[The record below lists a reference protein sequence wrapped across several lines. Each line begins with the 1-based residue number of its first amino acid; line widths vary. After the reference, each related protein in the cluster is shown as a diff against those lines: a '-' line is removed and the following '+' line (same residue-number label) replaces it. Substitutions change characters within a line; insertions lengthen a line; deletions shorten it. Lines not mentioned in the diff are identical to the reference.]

1 MRSLRSVL
9 LLSLAACGAGGSAD
23 SGDPGTPGGNVG
35 FGGAQDIGEF
45 RGILERGEIPGPNT
59 LDANGFF
66 NEHFVEPP
74 NITCGGPLCLTPG
87 LSVGRDF
94 LTGAHQA
101 TLQISVNTT
110 IDPLEHPRLPMK
122 LAIVVDHSGSMS
134 EDGRLEKV
142 KVGLHALIDQLHD
155 EDRLS
160 IISFDDTVTIDQGFT
175 TALDREKLH
184 SVVAALQPDGGT
196 NIFDGLKA
204 GLDALGETPENEKQ
218 NRVILLSD
226 GLATAGNTSQQA
238 IIEMATGYISRGIG
252 LTTIGVGTSFD
263 VELMRGL
270 AERGAGNFYF
280 VEDASAATEVFTE
293 EVDVFMS
300 PIALDL
306 EIQATTTSGWQM
318 REVVGTKQWVPGS
331 SSGSMRVP
339 AVFFASRTSQQGEVG
354 RRGGGSMIFIN
365 LDPTVAA
372 IGNVANLTLR
382 YRMPNTQ
389 EIITD
394 TVNLNYDRDPH
405 EALEE
410 PFLSYV
416 EMAERYAMYNTF
428 LGFRLATQLAASGD
442 WNCAAATLQA
452 TRTSATAWNQTHG
465 NDPDIE
471 ADLQLADMFLQNLR
485 AHGASADLSV
495 ASCPAAQDPFTDE
508 PTWNDDAYNHPMA
521 CSSGSG
527 NAGWLLILGAL
538 VFTTA
543 RRSTRRRAAA
553 T

>member
-1 MRSLRSVL
+1 MRSLRSALV
-9 LLSLAACGAGGSAD
+9 LSLAACGAGGAAD

-74 NITCGGPLCLTPG
+74 NVTCGGPLCLTPG

-122 LAIVVDHSGSMS
+122 LSLVVDHSGSMS
-134 EDGRLEKV
+134 EDGRLDKV

-160 IISFDDTVTIDQGFT
+160 IISFDDTVTIDQPFT
-175 TALDREKLH
+175 TALDRDRLHLVVDKLR
-184 SVVAALQPDGGT
+184 ADGGT

-226 GLATAGNTSQQA
+226 GIATAGNTSQQA

-252 LTTIGVGTSFD
+252 LTTIGVGDSFD

-306 EIQATTTSGWQM
+306 EIRATTSSGWQM
-318 REVVGTKQWVPGS
+318 TDVVGTKQWVPGAS
-331 SSGSMRVP
+331 TGEMRVP

-354 RRGGGSMIFIN
+354 RRGGGSMIFVR
-365 LDPTVAA
+365 LDPTAAA
-372 IGNVANLTLR
+372 IGDVASLTLS
-382 YRMPNTQ
+382 YRLPNTQ
-389 EIITD
+389 EVVTD
-394 TVNLNYDRDPH
+394 TVKLNYDREPT
-405 EALEE
+405 EALQE
-410 PFLSYV
+410 PFLSYA

-428 LGFRLATQLAASGD
+428 LGFRLATELASIGD
-442 WNCAAATLQA
+442 YNCAAATLQT
-452 TRTSATAWNQTHG
+452 TRNSAAAWNDTHG
-465 NDPDIE
+465 QDPDIT
-471 ADLQLADMFLQNLR
+471 ADLELADMFLGNLR
-485 AHGASADLSV
+485 ARGASADV
-495 ASCPAAQDPFTDE
+495 ALETCPLTQGEFPGWDVIE
-508 PTWNDDAYNHPMA
+508 GDDHYAMA
-521 CSSGSG
+521 CSSSKAGS
-527 NAGWLLILGAL
+527 GWLLILGAL
-538 VFTTA
+538 FLV
-543 RRSTRRRAAA
+543 RRRRR
-553 T
+553 

>member
-1 MRSLRSVL
+1 MRSLRSALV
-9 LLSLAACGAGGSAD
+9 LSLAACGAGGAAD
-23 SGDPGTPGGNVG
+23 SGAPAPGGNVG

-45 RGILERGEIPGPNT
+45 RGILERGEIPAPNT

-74 NITCGGPLCLTPG
+74 KVTCGGPLCLTPG

-122 LAIVVDHSGSMS
+122 LSLVVDHSGSMA
-134 EDGRLEKV
+134 EDGRLDKV

-160 IISFDDTVTIDQGFT
+160 IISFDDTVTIDQPFT
-175 TALDREKLH
+175 PASLDRDKLH
-184 SVVAALQPDGGT
+184 LVVDNLRPEGGT

-204 GLDALGETPENEKQ
+204 GLDALGETVENEKQ

-306 EIQATTTSGWQM
+306 EIRATTSSGWQM
-318 REVVGTKQWVPGS
+318 TDVVGTKQWVPGAS
-331 SSGSMRVP
+331 TGEMRVP

-354 RRGGGSMIFIN
+354 RRGGGSMIFVR
-365 LDPTVAA
+365 LDPTAAA
-372 IGNVANLTLR
+372 IGDVASLTLS
-382 YRMPNTQ
+382 YRLPNTQ
-389 EIITD
+389 EVVTD
-394 TVNLNYDRDPH
+394 TVKLNYDREPT

-410 PFLSYV
+410 PFLSYA

-428 LGFRLATQLAASGD
+428 LGFRLATELASVGNFD
-442 WNCAAATLQA
+442 CAAATLQT
-452 TRTSATAWNQTHG
+452 TRNSAAAWNDTHG
-465 NDPDIE
+465 QDPDIT
-471 ADLQLADMFLQNLR
+471 ADLELADMFLGNLR
-485 AHGASADLSV
+485 ARGASADV
-495 ASCPAAQDPFTDE
+495 ALETCPLTQGEFPGWDVIE
-508 PTWNDDAYNHPMA
+508 GDDHYAMA
-521 CSSGSG
+521 CSSSKAGS
-527 NAGWLLILGAL
+527 GWLLILGAL
-538 VFTTA
+538 FLV
-543 RRSTRRRAAA
+543 RRRRR
-553 T
+553 

>member
-1 MRSLRSVL
+1 MRSLRSALV
-9 LLSLAACGAGGSAD
+9 LSLAACGGGAAD
-23 SGDPGTPGGNVG
+23 SDDPGTPGGNVG

-45 RGILERGEIPGPNT
+45 RGILERGEIPGPRT

-74 NITCGGPLCLTPG
+74 NVTCGGPLCLTPG

-110 IDPLEHPRLPMK
+110 IDPLEHPRLPMR
-122 LAIVVDHSGSMS
+122 LSLVVDHSGSMS

-160 IISFDDTVTIDQGFT
+160 IISFDDTVTINQPFT
-175 TALDREKLH
+175 AELDRDRLH
-184 SVVAALQPDGGT
+184 LVVDTLKPDGGT

-238 IIEMATGYISRGIG
+238 IIEMATGYVSRGIG
-252 LTTIGVGTSFD
+252 LTTIGVGDSFD

-306 EIQATTTSGWQM
+306 EIRATTSSGWRM
-318 REVVGTKQWVPGS
+318 TDVIGTKQWVPGS
-331 SSGSMRVP
+331 STGEMRVP

-354 RRGGGSMIFIN
+354 RRGGGSMIFVR
-365 LDPTVAA
+365 LDPTAAA
-372 IGNVANLTLR
+372 IGNVADLTLS
-382 YRMPNTQ
+382 YRLPNTQ

-394 TVNLNYDRDPH
+394 TVKLNYDREPT

-410 PFLSYV
+410 PFLSYA
-416 EMAERYAMYNTF
+416 EMGERYAMYNTF
-428 LGFRLATQLAASGD
+428 LGFRLATELASIGD
-442 WNCAAATLQA
+442 FNCAAATLQS
-452 TRTSATAWNQTHG
+452 TRNNASAWNETHG
-465 NDPDIE
+465 QDPDIT
-471 ADLQLADMFLQNLR
+471 ADLQLAEMFLGNLR
-485 AHGASADLSV
+485 AKGANTDLSLD
-495 ASCPAAQDPFTDE
+495 SCPSAQDPFNE
-508 PTWNDDAYNHPMA
+508 NPEWNSDAYNHPMA
-521 CSSGSG
+521 CSSSKA
-527 NAGWLLILGAL
+527 NASWLVILGAL
-538 VFTTA
+538 FIV
-543 RRSTRRRAAA
+543 RRRRRR
-553 T
+553 

>member
-9 LLSLAACGAGGSAD
+9 LLSLAACGGGAAD
-23 SGDPGTPGGNVG
+23 APSPSGPGGNVG

-45 RGILERGEIPGPNT
+45 RGILERGEVPGPNT

-110 IDPLEHPRLPMK
+110 IDPAEHPRLPMK
-122 LAIVVDHSGSMS
+122 LAIVVDHSGSMA
-134 EDGRLEKV
+134 EDNRLDKV

-160 IISFDDTVTIDQGFT
+160 IISFDDVVTVDQGFT
-175 TALDREKLH
+175 SALDRDKLH
-184 SVVAALQPDGGT
+184 LVVDQLQPRGGT
-196 NIFDGLKA
+196 NIFDGLQA
-204 GLDALGETPENEKQ
+204 GLDALGELPENEKQ

-226 GLATAGNTSQQA
+226 GLATAGNTSQDA
-238 IIEMATGYISRGIG
+238 IIEMATGYIGKGIG

-263 VELMRGL
+263 VNLMRGL

-293 EVDVFMS
+293 EIDVFMQ

-306 EIQATTTSGWQM
+306 QISATTTSGWEM
-318 REVVGTKQWVPGS
+318 REVVGSKTWLPGTNT
-331 SSGSMRVP
+331 GEMRVP
-339 AVFFASRTSQQGEVG
+339 AVFFASRSSQQGEVG
-354 RRGGGSMIFIN
+354 RRGGGSMIFVR
-365 LDPTVAA
+365 LDPTFAA
-372 IGNVANLTLR
+372 AGDVANLTLS
-382 YRMPNTQ
+382 YRLPNTQ
-389 EIITD
+389 EIVSD
-394 TVNLNYDRDPH
+394 TVKLNYDRDPS

-410 PFLSYV
+410 PFLSYA

-428 LGFRLATQLAASGD
+428 LGFRLATQLAAEGD
-442 WNCAAATLQA
+442 FNCAASALQA
-452 TRTSATAWNQTHG
+452 TRTAASQWNSTHG
-465 NDPDIE
+465 NDPDIA
-471 ADLQLADMFLQNLR
+471 ADLELADMFLGNLR
-485 AHGASADLSV
+485 AKGATSELSLQN
-495 ASCPAAQDPFTDE
+495 CPAAQDPWQE
-508 PTWNDDAYNHPMA
+508 NPEGWNPDAYNHPMA
-521 CSSGSG
+521 CSSGKA

-538 VFTTA
+538 FFV
-543 RRSTRRRAAA
+543 RRRRR
-553 T
+553 

>member
-1 MRSLRSVL
+1 MRTTRSLLVVF
-9 LLSLAACGAGGSAD
+9 LAACGGGAEDAG
-23 SGDPGTPGGNVG
+23 PGPGPGNVG

-45 RGILERGEIPGPNT
+45 RGILERGEIPASNT

-74 NITCGGPLCLTPG
+74 DITCGGPLCLTPG

-110 IDPLEHPRLPMK
+110 VDPLEHPRLPMK
-122 LAIVVDHSGSMS
+122 LAIVVDHSGSMA
-134 EDGRLEKV
+134 EDNRLDKV
-142 KVGLHALIDQLHD
+142 KVGLHALIEQLND
-155 EDRLS
+155 EDRLA
-160 IISFDDTVTIDQGFT
+160 IISFDDVVTLDQPFT
-175 TALDREKLH
+175 SALDRDRLH
-184 SVVAALQPDGGT
+184 LVVDNLQPRGGT

-204 GLDALGETPENEKQ
+204 GLDALGELPENEKQ

-226 GLATAGNTSQQA
+226 GLATSGNTSQQA
-238 IIEMATGYISRGIG
+238 IIEMATGYVSKGIG

-306 EIQATTTSGWQM
+306 EIHASTTSGWQM
-318 REVVGTKQWVPGS
+318 REVVGTKSWL
-331 SSGSMRVP
+331 SGATTGELRVP

-354 RRGGGSMIFIN
+354 RRGGGSMIFVR
-365 LDPTVAA
+365 LDPTSAGIGDVAD
-372 IGNVANLTLR
+372 LTLR
-382 YRMPNTQ
+382 YRLPNTN

-394 TVNLNYDRDPH
+394 TVKLNYDREPTQ
-405 EALEE
+405 ALEE
-410 PFLSYV
+410 PFLSYS

-428 LGFRLATQLAASGD
+428 LGLRLATQMAEIGD
-442 WNCAAATLQA
+442 INCAMSALTTMRANAA
-452 TRTSATAWNQTHG
+452 AWNQTHG
-465 NDPDIE
+465 PDPDIA
-471 ADLQLADMFLQNLR
+471 ADLELTDMFINNLR
-485 AHGASADLSV
+485 AKGATSELSLS
-495 ASCPAAQDPFTDE
+495 SCPGAEDPAGWEGDGG
-508 PTWNDDAYNHPMA
+508 WNPDAYNHPMA
-521 CSSGSG
+521 CSSGKA
-527 NAGWLLILGAL
+527 NAGWLMIVGAL
-538 VFTTA
+538 FFI
-543 RRSTRRRAAA
+543 RRRRR
-553 T
+553 

>member
-1 MRSLRSVL
+1 MRSTRSLL
-9 LLSLAACGAGGSAD
+9 LLSLAACGGAGGAAD
-23 SGDPGTPGGNVG
+23 SPGTPGGNVG

-74 NITCGGPLCLTPG
+74 AVTCGGPLCLTPG

-110 IDPLEHPRLPMK
+110 VDPLEHPRLPMK
-122 LAIVVDHSGSMS
+122 LSLVVDHSGSMS
-134 EDGRLEKV
+134 EDNRLEKV

-160 IISFDDTVTIDQGFT
+160 IISFDDTVTIDQPFT
-175 TALDREKLH
+175 SALDRDRLH
-184 SVVAALQPDGGT
+184 LVVDNLQPDGGT

-204 GLDALGETPENEKQ
+204 GMDALGELPENEKQ

-238 IIEMATGYISRGIG
+238 IIEMASGYVSKGIG
-252 LTTIGVGTSFD
+252 LTTIGVGDSFD

-306 EIQATTTSGWQM
+306 EIHASTTSGWKM
-318 REVVGTKQWVPGS
+318 LEVVGSKSWLPGS
-331 SSGSMRVP
+331 TTGELRVP

-354 RRGGGSMIFIN
+354 RRGGGSMIFVR
-365 LDPTVAA
+365 LDPTTAG
-372 IGNVANLTLR
+372 IGNVADLTLS
-382 YRMPNTQ
+382 YRLPNTN
-389 EIITD
+389 ERIEHDVTLD
-394 TVNLNYDRDPH
+394 YDRDPK
-405 EALEE
+405 EALEV
-410 PFLSYV
+410 PFLSYA

-428 LGFRLATQLAASGD
+428 LGFRLATQMAAQGD
-442 WNCAAATLQA
+442 FNCAASVLT
-452 TRTSATAWNQTHG
+452 TTKSNVVAWNDIHG
-465 NDPDIE
+465 NDPDLI
-471 ADLQLADMFLQNLR
+471 ADVELADMFLGNLR
-485 AHGASADLSV
+485 AQGASTEFSLAN
-495 ASCPAAQDPFTDE
+495 CPAAEQPFEEPGWDE
-508 PTWNDDAYNHPMA
+508 EAYNHPMM
-521 CSSGSG
+521 CSS
-527 NAGWLLILGAL
+527 NAGKSGWLLILGAL
-538 VFTTA
+538 LFV
-543 RRSTRRRAAA
+543 RRRRRA
-553 T
+553 

>member
-1 MRSLRSVL
+1 MRSTRSLL
-9 LLSLAACGAGGSAD
+9 LLSLAACGGGAAD
-23 SGDPGTPGGNVG
+23 APGAPGGNVG

-66 NEHFVEPP
+66 NEHFTEPP
-74 NITCGGPLCLTPG
+74 QVTCGGPLCLTPG

-110 IDPLEHPRLPMK
+110 VDPLEHPRLPMK
-122 LAIVVDHSGSMS
+122 LSLVVDHSGSMS

-142 KVGLHALIDQLHD
+142 KVGLHALIDQLKD

-160 IISFDDTVTIDQGFT
+160 IISFDDTVTIDQPFT
-175 TALDREKLH
+175 SALDRDRLH
-184 SVVAALQPDGGT
+184 LVVDNLQPDGGT

-204 GLDALGETPENEKQ
+204 GLDALGEVPENEKQ

-238 IIEMATGYISRGIG
+238 IIEMATGYVSRGIG

-280 VEDASAATEVFTE
+280 IEDASAATEVFTE

-306 EIQATTTSGWQM
+306 EIRATTTSGWQM
-318 REVVGTKQWVPGS
+318 REVVGTKQWQPGS
-331 SSGSMRVP
+331 TSGEMRVP
-339 AVFFASRTSQQGEVG
+339 AVFFASRTSQQGEIG
-354 RRGGGSMIFIN
+354 RRGGGSMIFVR
-365 LDPTVAA
+365 LDPTTAG
-372 IGNVANLTLR
+372 IGNVADLTLS
-382 YRMPNTQ
+382 YRLPNTN
-389 EIITD
+389 EVITHN
-394 TVNLNYDRDPH
+394 VSLNYDRNPT

-410 PFLSYV
+410 PFLSYA

-428 LGFRLATQLAASGD
+428 LGFRLATQMAAQGD
-442 WNCAAATLQA
+442 FNCAASVL
-452 TRTSATAWNQTHG
+452 TSTKSNASAWNEIHG
-465 NDPDIE
+465 NDPDIA
-471 ADLQLADMFLQNLR
+471 ADLELADMFIGNLR
-485 AHGASADLSV
+485 AQGASAEFALSN
-495 ASCPAAQDPFTDE
+495 CPAAEQPFTDE
-508 PTWNDDAYNHPMA
+508 PGWNPDAYNHPMA
-521 CSSGSG
+521 CSSSTGS
-527 NAGWLLILGAL
+527 AGWLMILGAL
-538 VFTTA
+538 FFV
-543 RRSTRRRAAA
+543 RRRRR

>member
-9 LLSLAACGAGGSAD
+9 VLSLAACGGGAAD
-23 SGDPGTPGGNVG
+23 SPSDPTPGGNVG

-74 NITCGGPLCLTPG
+74 AVTCGGPLCLTPG

-122 LAIVVDHSGSMS
+122 LSLVVDHSGSMS
-134 EDGRLEKV
+134 EDGRLDKV
-142 KVGLHALIDQLHD
+142 KVGLHALIDQLKD

-160 IISFDDTVTIDQGFT
+160 IISFDDTVTIDQPFT
-175 TALDREKLH
+175 ASLDRDRLH
-184 SVVAALQPDGGT
+184 LVVDNLRPRGGT

-204 GLDALGETPENEKQ
+204 GMDALGETVENEKQ

-238 IIEMATGYISRGIG
+238 IIEMATGYVSRGIG

-306 EIQATTTSGWQM
+306 EIRATTTSGWQM
-318 REVVGTKQWVPGS
+318 REVIGTKQWVPGS
-331 SSGSMRVP
+331 TSGEMRVP

-354 RRGGGSMIFIN
+354 RRGGGSMIFVR

-372 IGNVANLTLR
+372 IGNVADLTLS
-382 YRMPNTQ
+382 YRLPNTQ

-394 TVNLNYDRDPH
+394 KVTLNYDRPPT

-410 PFLSYV
+410 PFLSYA

-428 LGFRLATQLAASGD
+428 LGFRLATELASIGD
-442 WNCAAATLQA
+442 YNCAAATLQT
-452 TRTSATAWNQTHG
+452 TRASASAWNETHG
-465 NDPDIE
+465 QDPDIA
-471 ADLQLADMFLQNLR
+471 ADLQLAEMFLGNLR
-485 AHGASADLSV
+485 AKGANTDLSIE
-495 ASCPAAQDPFTDE
+495 SCPAAQDPFTED
-508 PTWNDDAYNHPMA
+508 PTWNPDAYNHPMA
-521 CSSGSG
+521 CSSGKA
-527 NAGWLLILGAL
+527 NASWLLILGAL
-538 VFTTA
+538 FFV
-543 RRSTRRRAAA
+543 RRHVAKL
-553 T
+553 